1 MLLFLP
7 YTVLSQSV
15 LLGLWFIHN
24 SALSP
29 GLLPHKLLCLR
40 MVPTIVTVHTFCAFR
55 DFPCGTRDAWVN
67 FNLLLQCSFATLA
80 FALSTYTGSNGQ
92 EKKTQQE
99 IQLYQKQA
107 KRSFFEQSTKKMENT
122 GKKWWKREGF
132 GWLERWENSRNR
144 VFSRP
149 VDRRLQWVQN
159 KMIVWWMIVLLNA
172 LVTS

>member
-80 FALSTYTGSNGQ
+80 FALSTYTGMDR
-92 EKKTQQE
+92 
-99 IQLYQKQA
+99 
-107 KRSFFEQSTKKMENT
+107 KRKRNRRFNSTKSKRKGVSLTEYEKN
-122 GKKWWKREGF
+122 GKHWEKVVKKRGI
-132 GWLERWENSRNR
+132 
-144 VFSRP
+144 
-149 VDRRLQWVQN
+149 RLVGE
-159 KMIVWWMIVLLNA
+159 MGE
-172 LVTS
+172 